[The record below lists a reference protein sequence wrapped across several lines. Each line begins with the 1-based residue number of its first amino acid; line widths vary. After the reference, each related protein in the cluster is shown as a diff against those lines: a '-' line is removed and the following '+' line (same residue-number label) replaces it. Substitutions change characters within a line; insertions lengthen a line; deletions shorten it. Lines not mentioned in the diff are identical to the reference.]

1 LGPSRKRTFWPSSLA
16 GSCFLSPGK
25 GRLFV
30 ISGPSGAGKST
41 VIRSLLERK
50 PDLVLSVSD
59 TTRPARPGE
68 VHGVDYQF
76 VSRGEFL
83 GKRDRG
89 EYLES
94 AEVYGNLYGTPR
106 SPVQTELVS
115 GNDVIL
121 EIDIQGAGMV
131 KRALP
136 EAVLVF
142 IEPPS
147 FDELSA
153 RLRGRGT
160 EDAES
165 LLRRMQA
172 SYDEMKAKGAY
183 DHIIINDD
191 LVRSTGEL
199 VRILES

>member
-1 LGPSRKRTFWPSSLA
+1 MRPS
-16 GSCFLSPGK
+16 GH

-41 VIRSLLERK
+41 VIRSLLARK
-50 PDLVLSVSD
+50 PELVLSVSD

-68 VHGVDYQF
+68 RRGIEYNF
-76 VSRGEFL
+76 VSREDFF

-94 AEVYGNLYGTPR
+94 AEVYGHLYGTPR
-106 SPVQTELVS
+106 IPVEHHLAN
-115 GNDVIL
+115 GRDVLL
-121 EIDIQGAGMV
+121 EIDIQGAAMV
-131 KRALP
+131 KRATL

-147 FDELSA
+147 LDELSA

-160 EDAES
+160 EDPDS
-165 LLRRMQA
+165 LSRRMRA
-172 SYDEMKAKGAY
+172 SYDELKAKGNY
-183 DHIIINDD
+183 DHIVVNDD
-191 LVRSTGEL
+191 LGRATGDL
-199 VRILES
+199 VRILEPRNPSE

>member
-1 LGPSRKRTFWPSSLA
+1 MRPS
-16 GSCFLSPGK
+16 GH

-41 VIRSLLERK
+41 VIRSLLARE
-50 PDLVLSVSD
+50 PELVLSVSD

-68 VHGVDYQF
+68 RRGIEYNF
-76 VSRGEFL
+76 VSREDFF

-94 AEVYGNLYGTPR
+94 AEVYGHLYGTPR
-106 SPVQTELVS
+106 IPVEHHLAN
-115 GNDVIL
+115 GRDVLL
-121 EIDIQGAGMV
+121 EIDIQGAAMV
-131 KRALP
+131 KRAMP

-147 FDELSA
+147 LDELSA

-160 EDAES
+160 EDPDS
-165 LLRRMQA
+165 LSRRMRA
-172 SYDEMKAKGAY
+172 SYDELKAKGTY
-183 DHIIINDD
+183 DHIVVNDD
-191 LVRSTGEL
+191 LGRATGDL
-199 VRILES
+199 VRILEPRNPSE

>member
-1 LGPSRKRTFWPSSLA
+1 MRPS
-16 GSCFLSPGK
+16 GH

-41 VIRSLLERK
+41 VIRSLLARK
-50 PDLVLSVSD
+50 PELVLSVSD

-68 VHGVDYQF
+68 RGGIEYNF
-76 VSRGEFL
+76 VSQEDFL

-94 AEVYGNLYGTPR
+94 AEVYGHLYGTPR
-106 SPVQTELVS
+106 MPVEHHLAN
-115 GNDVIL
+115 GRDVLL
-121 EIDIQGAGMV
+121 EIDIQGAAMV
-131 KRALP
+131 KRAMP

-147 FDELSA
+147 LDELSA

-160 EDAES
+160 EDPDS
-165 LLRRMQA
+165 LSRRMRA
-172 SYDEMKAKGAY
+172 SYDELKAKGTY
-183 DHIIINDD
+183 DHIVVNDD
-191 LVRSTGEL
+191 VGQATGDL
-199 VRILES
+199 VRILKPRNPSE

>member
-1 LGPSRKRTFWPSSLA
+1 MRPS
-16 GSCFLSPGK
+16 GH

-41 VIRSLLERK
+41 VIRSLLARK
-50 PDLVLSVSD
+50 PELVLPVSD

-68 VHGVDYQF
+68 RGGIEYNF
-76 VSRGEFL
+76 VSREDFF

-94 AEVYGNLYGTPR
+94 AEVYGHLYGTPR
-106 SPVQTELVS
+106 IPVEHHLAN
-115 GNDVIL
+115 GRDVLL
-121 EIDIQGAGMV
+121 EIDIQGAAMV
-131 KRALP
+131 KRAMP

-147 FDELSA
+147 LDELSA

-160 EDAES
+160 EDLDS
-165 LLRRMQA
+165 LSRRMRA
-172 SYDEMKAKGAY
+172 SYDELKAKGTY
-183 DHIIINDD
+183 DHIVVNDD
-191 LVRSTGEL
+191 LGRATGDL
-199 VRILES
+199 VRILEPRNPSE

>member
-1 LGPSRKRTFWPSSLA
+1 MRSS
-16 GSCFLSPGK
+16 GH

-41 VIRSLLERK
+41 VIRSLLARK
-50 PDLVLSVSD
+50 PELVLSVSD

-68 VHGVDYQF
+68 RRGIEYNF
-76 VSRGEFL
+76 VSREDFF

-94 AEVYGNLYGTPR
+94 AEVYGHLYGTPR
-106 SPVQTELVS
+106 IPVEHHLAN
-115 GNDVIL
+115 GRDVLL
-121 EIDIQGAGMV
+121 EIDIQGAAMV
-131 KRALP
+131 KRAMP

-147 FDELSA
+147 LDELSA

-160 EDAES
+160 EDPDS
-165 LLRRMQA
+165 LSRRMRA
-172 SYDEMKAKGAY
+172 SYDELKAKGTY
-183 DHIIINDD
+183 DHIVVNDD
-191 LVRSTGEL
+191 LGRATGDL
-199 VRILES
+199 VRILEPRNPSE

>member
-1 LGPSRKRTFWPSSLA
+1 MRPA
-16 GSCFLSPGK
+16 GH

-41 VIRSLLERK
+41 VIRSLLARK
-50 PDLVLSVSD
+50 PELVLSVSD

-68 VHGVDYQF
+68 RRGIEYNF
-76 VSRGEFL
+76 VSREELL

-94 AEVYGNLYGTPR
+94 ADVYSHLYGTPR
-106 SPVQTELVS
+106 IPVEHHLAN
-115 GNDVIL
+115 GRDVLL
-121 EIDIQGAGMV
+121 EIDIQGAAMV
-131 KRALP
+131 KRAMP

-147 FDELSA
+147 LDELSA

-160 EDAES
+160 EDPDS
-165 LLRRMQA
+165 LSRRMRA
-172 SYDEMKAKGAY
+172 SYDELKAKGTY
-183 DHIIINDD
+183 DHIVVNDD
-191 LVRSTGEL
+191 LGRATGDL
-199 VRILES
+199 VRILEPRNPSE

>member
-1 LGPSRKRTFWPSSLA
+1 M
-16 GSCFLSPGK
+16 
-25 GRLFV
+25 

-41 VIRSLLERK
+41 VIRSLLAKK

-68 VHGVDYQF
+68 RQGIEYDF
-76 VSRGEFL
+76 ISREDFL
-83 GKRDRG
+83 GNRDRG

-94 AEVYGNLYGTPR
+94 AEVYGHLYGTPR
-106 SPVQTELVS
+106 RPVEHHLDN
-115 GNDVIL
+115 GRDVLL
-121 EIDIQGAGMV
+121 EIDIQGATMV

-147 FDELSA
+147 LDELSA

-160 EDAES
+160 EDPES
-165 LLRRMQA
+165 LLKRMRA
-172 SYDEMKAKGAY
+172 SYDELKAKGTY
-183 DHIIINDD
+183 DHIVVNDD
-191 LVRSTGEL
+191 IERASDEL
-199 VRILES
+199 ARILQAQEHKP

>member
-1 LGPSRKRTFWPSSLA
+1 MRPA
-16 GSCFLSPGK
+16 GH

-41 VIRSLLERK
+41 VIRSLLARK
-50 PDLVLSVSD
+50 PELVLSVSD

-68 VHGVDYQF
+68 RQGIEYNF
-76 VSRGEFL
+76 VSREDFL

-94 AEVYGNLYGTPR
+94 AEVYGHLYGTPR
-106 SPVQTELVS
+106 IPVEHHLAN
-115 GNDVIL
+115 GRDVLL
-121 EIDIQGAGMV
+121 EIDIQGAAMV
-131 KRALP
+131 KRAMH

-147 FDELSA
+147 LDELSA

-160 EDAES
+160 EDPDS
-165 LLRRMQA
+165 LSRRMRA
-172 SYDEMKAKGAY
+172 SYDELKAKGTY
-183 DHIIINDD
+183 DHIVVNDD
-191 LVRSTGEL
+191 LGRATGDL
-199 VRILES
+199 VRILEPRNPSE

>member
-1 LGPSRKRTFWPSSLA
+1 MRPS
-16 GSCFLSPGK
+16 GH

-41 VIRSLLERK
+41 VIRSLLARE
-50 PDLVLSVSD
+50 PELVLSVSD

-68 VHGVDYQF
+68 RRGIEYNF
-76 VSRGEFL
+76 VSREDFF

-94 AEVYGNLYGTPR
+94 AEVYGHLYGTPR
-106 SPVQTELVS
+106 IPVEHHLAN
-115 GNDVIL
+115 GRDVLL
-121 EIDIQGAGMV
+121 EIDIQGAAMV
-131 KRALP
+131 KRAMP

-147 FDELSA
+147 LDELSA

-160 EDAES
+160 EDPDS
-165 LLRRMQA
+165 LSRRMRA
-172 SYDEMKAKGAY
+172 SYDELKAKGTY
-183 DHIIINDD
+183 DHLVVNDD
-191 LVRSTGEL
+191 LGRATGDL
-199 VRILES
+199 VRILEPRNPSE